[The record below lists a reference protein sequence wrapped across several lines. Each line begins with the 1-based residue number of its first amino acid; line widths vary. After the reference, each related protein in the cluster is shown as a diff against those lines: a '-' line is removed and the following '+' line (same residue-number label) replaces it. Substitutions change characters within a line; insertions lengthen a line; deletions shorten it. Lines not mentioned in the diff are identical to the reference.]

1 MGTYIYSCIENTS
14 KEAQR
19 DGWVGRDYVHFSVSA
34 PIFSDLFTTTTYYS
48 YNFYFFK
55 GYYHNIKREAT
66 VMALPKLSCP
76 SVFLDF
82 LPLSGLGFRTVSSLS
97 SNPNTGG
104 VFLFLFLRLI
114 SLRTLILQLE

>member
-55 GYYHNIKREAT
+55 GYYHNIEREAT

-104 VFLFLFLRLI
+104 VFLFLRLI